1 VTSNGPRRR
10 GVFELLSQPVNAVAD
25 AVVPTVVDAVDVN
38 SVVERVDI
46 NAIVDRVDI
55 NAIVDRVDIDE
66 VLKGVDINAVLARID
81 LDAVVARLDINRLM
95 ERVDINAI
103 VDRVDLDAVT
113 ERMQLADIVSRSA
126 GGILTK
132 MLDVL
137 RRVLVGVD
145 AVIVRGVDRVL
156 GRKGAPTGPA
166 YLVDQPLDADQS
178 GPRVTGT
185 YAGPVSRLVA
195 FFLDVALILVVFA
208 GGAALVSYLLNLVAG
223 IDFARTNAPGWTI
236 AIFVWWFVAYWFG
249 QAVAGRTPAMAFF
262 GLRVVTVDGQTI
274 TPGRAAV
281 RTLVL
286 PISVVFLFIGVLL
299 MLVQRER
306 RALHDLV
313 ARTAVVYDWGDRP
326 AALPAPLTRWL
337 ERRSALG
344 TPPPAADAA

>member
-1 VTSNGPRRR
+1 
-10 GVFELLSQPVNAVAD
+10 VFGLLSQPVNAVAD

-46 NAIVDRVDI
+46 NAIVERVDI
-55 NAIVDRVDIDE
+55 NAVVDRVDIDE

-95 ERVDINAI
+95 ERVDVNAML
-103 VDRVDLDAVT
+103 DRVDLDAIT

-145 AVIVRGVDRVL
+145 TVVMRGVDRVL
-156 GRKGAPTGPA
+156 GRKGTATGPA
-166 YLVDQPLDADQS
+166 YLMDEPLDANRG

-185 YAGPVSRLVA
+185 YAGPVSRVVA
-195 FFLDVALILVVFA
+195 FFLDLGLILVVFA
-208 GGAALVSYLLNLVAG
+208 GGVALVSYLLNLVAG
-223 IDFARTNAPGWTI
+223 IDFARTNAPGWTV
-236 AIFVWWFVAYWFG
+236 AILVWWFVAYWFG
-249 QAVAGRTPAMAFF
+249 QAVAGRTAAMAFL
-262 GLRVVTVDGQTI
+262 GLRVVTVDGDTLS
-274 TPGRAAV
+274 PGRAAL

-286 PISVVFLFIGVLL
+286 PISVVFLLLGALL

-306 RALHDLV
+306 RALHDL
-313 ARTAVVYDWGDRP
+313 AAHTAVVYDWGDRP

-337 ERRSALG
+337 DRRSALG
-344 TPPPAADAA
+344 SPPPAAGAA